1 MRKFIMSLT
10 TVASLSLAA
19 IPVLGLTQAAN
30 AAEREQT
37 LHIAYGDL
45 NLAVPS
51 QAKLFKARVDA
62 AGEELCRAKL
72 RAGTLGGMPV
82 RGCIA
87 AVHREV
93 ERQLPTAE
101 RDNLAIAARAKT
113 TEFAAK

>member
-19 IPVLGLTQAAN
+19 VPILGLTQAAN

-37 LHIAYGDL
+37 VRVAYGDL

-51 QAKLFKARVDA
+51 QARIFKARVET
-62 AGEELCRAKL
+62 AGEDLCRAKL

-93 ERQLPTAE
+93 AHQLPVAQRT
-101 RDNLAIAARAKT
+101 NLEIAARSQA